1 MYIKKYQKEKLKQNR
16 TMMTLG
22 GCIYHLAVRCLDF
35 TDFGSIQIPSLMP
48 RICVWKGDMVKHL
61 SDMTIGRDGKYGCL
75 TIKEV
80 SETYYKD
87 GTHEWA
93 STIKNSNFRKAINN
107 VAGNSLSD
115 KVKEDIFL
123 AYENHMKNEDLNT
136 CIKAKGLLLD
146 SIRIITNASG
156 ESGDTVKVGST
167 GTELNASQQSNNSGD
182 TVKLQSTELQEE
194 NDGGH
199 LVQRKRRKT
208 NVLSTSQQ
216 SAGSSVSKTNAGKG
230 SRNEADGFCSSP
242 PKVHEIGKLKSD
254 SVAQCQREH
263 SSKDP
268 MPEMCA
274 PAAST
279 FTPGNQDGAILIQY
293 KRRRIDAQSSS
304 EPHDPCSIKHKKP
317 LEALLKEDK
326 KIPSKQGEEK
336 DEVHTLD
343 NQQEKSSSLNYML
356 IGEAKENH
364 VQNVAESA
372 KEDIPTELIQ
382 SKIIFTESKRTTFSG
397 FQNTS
402 IQELDLQRKNSRGR
416 PDNLSIDI
424 NVKAQPE
431 SGTHTD
437 EVFARGY
444 KIISDFLDKAREKYF
459 FAEDSTPS
467 FRISEDVDECGNIIE
482 EHELW
487 RPVWMKDECY
497 NKKQRS

>member
-1 MYIKKYQKEKLKQNR
+1 MLVDARGEMLGGAPPESARLADECLMDARKKIEHEIESKAKASLKEGLGQELKTPHPGTNIEDEEGNPGSDRNEEGRHQCVEDTDLDERGYDVEITDTEASDDLLYEEVLTVLMNEDMSDDQIIHCFLVVALSTFLCPTSNTKPSTKYMGALVNVEQLKQLNWCRFVHDWELMYIKKYQKEKLKQNR

-80 SETYYKD
+80 SETRYKD
-87 GTHEWA
+87 GTYEWA

-123 AYENHMKNEDLNT
+123 AYENHMKNEDINT

-146 SIRIITNASG
+146 TIRIITNASG

-199 LVQRKRRKT
+199 LLQRKT
-208 NVLSTSQQ
+208 DVLSTSQQ
-216 SAGSSVSKTNAGKG
+216 SAGSSASKTNAGKG
-230 SRNEADGFCSSP
+230 SINEANGFCSSP

-254 SVAQCQREH
+254 SRAQCQREH

-268 MPEMCA
+268 MPEMCV

-279 FTPGNQDGAILIQY
+279 FAPGNHVDG
-293 KRRRIDAQSSS
+293 
-304 EPHDPCSIKHKKP
+304 
-317 LEALLKEDK
+317 
-326 KIPSKQGEEK
+326 G
-336 DEVHTLD
+336 
-343 NQQEKSSSLNYML
+343 
-356 IGEAKENH
+356 G
-364 VQNVAESA
+364 
-372 KEDIPTELIQ
+372 
-382 SKIIFTESKRTTFSG
+382 G
-397 FQNTS
+397 
-402 IQELDLQRKNSRGR
+402 
-416 PDNLSIDI
+416 
-424 NVKAQPE
+424 
-431 SGTHTD
+431 
-437 EVFARGY
+437 
-444 KIISDFLDKAREKYF
+444 
-459 FAEDSTPS
+459 
-467 FRISEDVDECGNIIE
+467 
-482 EHELW
+482 
-487 RPVWMKDECY
+487 
-497 NKKQRS
+497 

>member
-1 MYIKKYQKEKLKQNR
+1 M
-16 TMMTLG
+16 
-22 GCIYHLAVRCLDF
+22 
-35 TDFGSIQIPSLMP
+35 
-48 RICVWKGDMVKHL
+48 
-61 SDMTIGRDGKYGCL
+61 
-75 TIKEV
+75 
-80 SETYYKD
+80 
-87 GTHEWA
+87 
-93 STIKNSNFRKAINN
+93 
-107 VAGNSLSD
+107 
-115 KVKEDIFL
+115 
-123 AYENHMKNEDLNT
+123 
-136 CIKAKGLLLD
+136 
-146 SIRIITNASG
+146 
-156 ESGDTVKVGST
+156 
-167 GTELNASQQSNNSGD
+167 
-182 TVKLQSTELQEE
+182 
-194 NDGGH
+194 
-199 LVQRKRRKT
+199 
-208 NVLSTSQQ
+208 
-216 SAGSSVSKTNAGKG
+216 
-230 SRNEADGFCSSP
+230 
-242 PKVHEIGKLKSD
+242 
-254 SVAQCQREH
+254 
-263 SSKDP
+263 
-268 MPEMCA
+268 
-274 PAAST
+274 
-279 FTPGNQDGAILIQY
+279 QY

-317 LEALLKEDK
+317 LESLLKADE

-382 SKIIFTESKRTTFSG
+382 SKIIFMESKQTTFSG

-402 IQELDLQRKNSRGR
+402 IQELDLQRKKFRGR

-459 FAEDSTPS
+459 FADDSTPS
-467 FRISEDVDECGNIIE
+467 FRISEDVDECGNIIK

-497 NKKQRS
+497 KKKIEATKLKITKNFKEVQPEEVDICVQGNTNLKKQGSSSSNYKLSIHCAQREVQRSLMCETPQPPKPVEEIVDLTTPEVQMSTGWNHMQTCYSPCKNNNEYTSETPPLKMKKDYSMVPIIGKRLFAEEESCQQESSGSKRNPVQLMEEKTEGQAVSVEKKMHHQRGLSKQAGTVAHRTTAAKGAQ